1 MRTFGAVSPRSDRVR
16 SSAWAFSMLECSA
29 LSNYHIYG
37 VPKTIYLVENAQGF
51 FDQKKSEGGEDA
63 FRLLS
68 EILLPE
74 NKTQVIES

>member
-1 MRTFGAVSPRSDRVR
+1 MTV
-16 SSAWAFSMLECSA
+16 
-29 LSNYHIYG
+29 
-37 VPKTIYLVENAQGF
+37 GF

-74 NKTQVIES
+74 NKI

>member
-1 MRTFGAVSPRSDRVR
+1 MTV
-16 SSAWAFSMLECSA
+16 
-29 LSNYHIYG
+29 
-37 VPKTIYLVENAQGF
+37 GF